1 MEQERNR
8 RRNAMKIREG
18 TDVNNRKIVF
28 EAPWQ
33 VSLQKEDAALK
44 PGKGELLVETQ
55 YSLISTGT
63 ELACLS
69 GGEDW
74 FKMPAVPGYCCVS
87 KVLEAGEGMDYKPG
101 DIVFHYGMHCRY
113 QITSPN
119 PWNLIARVPEGL
131 DIRFV
136 PMVRM
141 ATIAFTAV
149 RVSEIELGDL
159 VVVSGLGL
167 VGIMAAQ
174 LAKLSGATVIGID
187 PALHRRELA
196 AKVGID
202 RTVAPDEAEAAVK
215 ELSGG
220 AGANTVIEATG
231 IPACGESCLKLVG
244 YHGEIIFLGTPRGD
258 YQTNLAGV
266 LRYSHLEDLGSVTFK
281 GAHEWRLP
289 TTRERYVKH
298 SIERNTCVCFDL
310 IRQGKLHTAELV
322 SHIVTP
328 EEAVKVYLEV
338 NKDRNAYLGVIINWK
353 ES

>member
-1 MEQERNR
+1 MDN
-8 RRNAMKIREG
+8 K
-18 TDVNNRKIVF
+18 KIVF

-33 VSLQKEDAALK
+33 VALHCGQEDLA

-87 KVLEAGEGMDYKPG
+87 RVLEAGEGMEDYRPG
-101 DIVFHYGMHCRY
+101 DLVFHYGMHSRY
-113 QITSPN
+113 QLTSPN
-119 PWNLIARVPEGL
+119 PWNLIVKVPEGL
-131 DIRFV
+131 DIRYV

-141 ATIAFTAV
+141 ATIAFTSI
-149 RVSEIELGDL
+149 RVSHIELGDL

-174 LAKLSGATVIGID
+174 LAHLSGATVIGID
-187 PALHRRELA
+187 PAPHRRELA
-196 AKVGID
+196 AKVGVD
-202 RTVAPDEAEAAVK
+202 VTVSPGEAEEMVK
-215 ELSGG
+215 KLSGG

-244 YHGEIIFLGTPRGD
+244 YHGEIIYLGTPRGD
-258 YQTNLAGV
+258 YQTNLAGI
-266 LRYSHLEDLGSVTFK
+266 LRYNHLEDLNSVTSL

-289 TTRERYVKH
+289 IARDKYVKH
-298 SIERNTCVCFDL
+298 SIERNTAVCFDL
-310 IRQGKLHTAELV
+310 IRQGRLHTAELV
-322 SHIVTP
+322 SHVVSP
-328 EEAVKVYLEV
+328 EEAVGVYLAV
-338 NKDRNAYLGVIINWK
+338 NKDRNAYLGVIIDWK
-353 ES
+353 EF